1 MADGDES
8 QQKSNV
14 CTFTFKK
21 RKAGGASMR
30 RKAHDNDDEDV
41 EKKRSS
47 SEDET
52 VVTRAEKKTALGVIS
67 AKTFKTSKRVR
78 QAAPDSSDEETKTKE
93 RVTVAYQS
101 ERVAENKKDEL
112 ATSTVQIDTEIEKD
126 ARTIFEK
133 SLQVQQELKGKA
145 DDKIYRGLANYA
157 QYYEKRDTAQGNAA
171 SANVRKGPM
180 RAPANVRATVRW
192 DYQPDLCKDY
202 KETGFCGF
210 GDSCKFLHDRSDY
223 KFGWQLE
230 REERGKG
237 EPAEADDKYEIHSD
251 EEELPFKC
259 FICRDSFK
267 HPIVTKCKHYF
278 CEPCALKH
286 YRKSQRCFVCGKQ
299 TFGVFNPAKE
309 LLERLKTEE
318 ANKMERDQAGSS
330 DDEFQLEVTQP
341 SSSQQQAGEE
351 PVTEIEHIHYED
363 DGGTGA
369 ADGND
374 TDSDDSD

>member
-1 MADGDES
+1 MADEGGNG
-8 QQKSNV
+8 SNV

-21 RKAGGASMR
+21 RRGGAAAMR
-30 RKAHDNDDEDV
+30 RKANE
-41 EKKRSS
+41 ENKSSS

-52 VVTRAEKKTALGVIS
+52 VIQRAAKKETAGVIS
-67 AKTFKTSKRVR
+67 AKTIRIGKRQKVDGS
-78 QAAPDSSDEETKTKE
+78 DSSDEESKGQVVVSFQSNRSAEPE
-93 RVTVAYQS
+93 RK
-101 ERVAENKKDEL
+101 RDEL
-112 ATSTVQIDTEIEKD
+112 ATSTVQIDTEIDKD
-126 ARTIFEK
+126 ARAIFER

-145 DDKIYRGLANYA
+145 DDKIYRGMANYA
-157 QYYEKRDTAQGNAA
+157 QYYEKKDTAQGNAA

-237 EPAEADDKYEIHSD
+237 EPEEDDSKYEIHSD
-251 EEELPFKC
+251 EEDLPFKC
-259 FICRDSFK
+259 FICRESFK

-278 CEPCALKH
+278 CETCALKH
-286 YRKSQRCFVCGKQ
+286 YKKSQRCFVCGKQ
-299 TFGVFNPAKE
+299 TFGVFNPAKN
-309 LLERLKTEE
+309 LMERLRIEE
-318 ANKMERDQAGSS
+318 EKKQKEEVES
-330 DDEFQLEVTQP
+330 DEEFSLEILQP
-341 SSSQQQAGEE
+341 SGSKKPEEEEE
-351 PVTEIEHIHYED
+351 PVTEIEHIHY
-363 DGGTGA
+363 
-369 ADGND
+369 ADEGQAQGD

>member
-1 MADGDES
+1 MDEKETS
-8 QQKSNV
+8 TNNV

-21 RKAGGASMR
+21 RRANAMR
-30 RKAHDNDDEDV
+30 RKAGED
-41 EKKRSS
+41 RQSNS

-52 VVTRAEKKTALGVIS
+52 VITRLDKKESVGVLS
-67 AKTFKTSKRVR
+67 ARTFKSSKKIR
-78 QAAPDSSDEETKTKE
+78 QATNDSSDEEVKE
-93 RVTVAYQS
+93 RATVAYQS

-112 ATSTVQIDTEIEKD
+112 ATSTVQIDTEVEKD

-157 QYYEKRDTAQGNAA
+157 QYYEKKDTAQGNAA

-237 EPAEADDKYEIHSD
+237 EPVEDDDKYEIHSD

-278 CEPCALKH
+278 CEPCALKQ

-309 LLERLKTEE
+309 LIERLKTEE
-318 ANKMERDQAGSS
+318 EKKIEKEPDS
-330 DDEFQLEVTQP
+330 DDEFQLEVVQP
-341 SSSQQQAGEE
+341 SGSQQAAEEE

-363 DGGTGA
+363 DGA
-369 ADGND
+369 NNND
-374 TDSDDSD
+374 TDSNDDSD

>member
-1 MADGDES
+1 
-8 QQKSNV
+8 
-14 CTFTFKK
+14 
-21 RKAGGASMR
+21 MR
-30 RKAHDNDDEDV
+30 RKVDER
-41 EKKRSS
+41 ENKSS
-47 SEDET
+47 SEEET
-52 VVTRAEKKTALGVIS
+52 VITRAEKKSQVGVIS
-67 AKTFKTSKRVR
+67 AKTFKTTKRTR
-78 QAAPDSSDEETKTKE
+78 IADNDSDDEAKE
-93 RVTVAYQS
+93 KVTVSYQS
-101 ERVAENKKDEL
+101 ERVAENKKDDL
-112 ATSTVQIDTEIEKD
+112 ATSTVQIDTEVEKD

-145 DDKIYRGLANYA
+145 DDKIYRGMANYA
-157 QYYEKRDTAQGNAA
+157 QYYEKKDTAQGNAA

-180 RAPANVRATVRW
+180 RAPANIRATVRW

-237 EPAEADDKYEIHSD
+237 EPAEEDDKYEIHSD
-251 EEELPFKC
+251 EEDLPFKC

-309 LLERLKTEE
+309 LIERLRLEE
-318 ANKMERDQAGSS
+318 ENKLEKERDS
-330 DDEFQLEVTQP
+330 DEEFQFEVTQP
-341 SSSQQQAGEE
+341 SGSSTQQQSTEE
-351 PVTEIEHIHYED
+351 PVTEIEHIQYED
-363 DGGTGA
+363 D
-369 ADGND
+369 DGQENND
-374 TDSDDSD
+374 SDSDDSD

>member
-1 MADGDES
+1 MADDDN
-8 QQKSNV
+8 KSNV

-21 RKAGGASMR
+21 RKGAALR
-30 RKAHDNDDEDV
+30 RKANDDDR
-41 EKKRSS
+41 KSS

-52 VVTRAEKKTALGVIS
+52 VVTRAEKKETASVLS
-67 AKTFKTSKRVR
+67 AKTYKSTKKSR
-78 QAAPDSSDEETKTKE
+78 QQMQNSSDDEVKE
-93 RVTVAYQS
+93 KVTVVFQS
-101 ERVAENKKDEL
+101 DRTVENKKDDL
-112 ATSTVQIDTEIEKD
+112 ATSTVQIDTEIDKD

-133 SLQVQQELKGKA
+133 SLQIQQELKGKA
-145 DDKIYRGLANYA
+145 DDKKYRGLANYA

-180 RAPANVRATVRW
+180 RAPANIRSTVRW

-237 EPAEADDKYEIHSD
+237 EPEEEDSKYEIHSD
-251 EEELPFKC
+251 DEDLPFKC

-267 HPIVTKCKHYF
+267 HPVVTKCSHYF

-299 TFGVFNPAKE
+299 TFGVFNPAKN
-309 LLERLKTEE
+309 LIERLKLEE
-318 ANKMERDQAGSS
+318 EEKKFKEKEDS
-330 DDEFQLEVTQP
+330 DEEFNLEVMQP
-341 SSSQQQAGEE
+341 SASKAAEEE
-351 PVTEIEHIHYED
+351 PVTEIEHIQY
-363 DGGTGA
+363 
-369 ADGND
+369 ADEGVVQND

>member
-1 MADGDES
+1 MADDD
-8 QQKSNV
+8 KSNV

-21 RKAGGASMR
+21 RRGTAIR
-30 RKAHDNDDEDV
+30 RKATED
-41 EKKRSS
+41 EKKSS

-52 VVTRAEKKTALGVIS
+52 VVTRIEKKGTASVLS
-67 AKTFKTSKRVR
+67 AKTFKSTKKSR
-78 QAAPDSSDEETKTKE
+78 QQLHDSSDEEVREK
-93 RVTVAYQS
+93 VTVVFQS
-101 ERVAENKKDEL
+101 DRTVENKKDDL
-112 ATSTVQIDTEIEKD
+112 ATSTVQIDTEVDKD

-133 SLQVQQELKGKA
+133 SLQIQQELKGKA
-145 DDKIYRGLANYA
+145 DDKKYRGLANYA

-180 RAPANVRATVRW
+180 RAPANIRSTVRW

-237 EPAEADDKYEIHSD
+237 EPEEDDSKYEIHSD
-251 EEELPFKC
+251 DEDLPFKC

-267 HPIVTKCKHYF
+267 YPVVTKCKHYF

-299 TFGVFNPAKE
+299 TFGVFNPAKN
-309 LLERLKTEE
+309 LIERLKLEE
-318 ANKMERDQAGSS
+318 EEKKFKEGEES
-330 DDEFQLEVTQP
+330 DEEFNLEVMQP
-341 SSSQQQAGEE
+341 SSSKAIEEE
-351 PVTEIEHIHYED
+351 PVTEIEHIQYAD
-363 DGGTGA
+363 DGVA
-369 ADGND
+369 QND

>member
-1 MADGDES
+1 MADEES
-8 QQKSNV
+8 KSSI

-21 RKAGGASMR
+21 RRATAMR
-30 RKAHDNDDEDV
+30 RKATTEDD
-41 EKKRSS
+41 KKSS

-52 VVTRAEKKTALGVIS
+52 VVARAGKKESAGLLS
-67 AKTFKTSKRVR
+67 AKTSKSTKKSR
-78 QAAPDSSDEETKTKE
+78 QEIQNSSDVEIKE
-93 RVTVAYQS
+93 KVTVSFQS
-101 ERVAENKKDEL
+101 ERTVENKKDDL
-112 ATSTVQIDTEIEKD
+112 ATSTVQIDTAIDQD

-145 DDKIYRGLANYA
+145 DDKKYRGLANYA

-180 RAPANVRATVRW
+180 RAPANIRSTVRW

-237 EPAEADDKYEIHSD
+237 EPVEDDAKYEIHSD

-259 FICRDSFK
+259 FICRDSFQ
-267 HPIVTKCKHYF
+267 HPVVSKCKHYF
-278 CEPCALKH
+278 CEACALKH

-299 TFGVFNPAKE
+299 TFGVFNPAKV
-309 LLERLKTEE
+309 LIERLKLEE
-318 ANKMERDQAGSS
+318 EGKTYKEADS
-330 DDEFQLEVTQP
+330 DEELNNLEILMQP
-341 SSSQQQAGEE
+341 SGSVVAKKSAGTAAEVEE
-351 PVTEIEHIHYED
+351 PVTEIEHIHYAD
-363 DGGTGA
+363 DGVA
-369 ADGND
+369 AND
-374 TDSDDSD
+374 TDSDDDSD